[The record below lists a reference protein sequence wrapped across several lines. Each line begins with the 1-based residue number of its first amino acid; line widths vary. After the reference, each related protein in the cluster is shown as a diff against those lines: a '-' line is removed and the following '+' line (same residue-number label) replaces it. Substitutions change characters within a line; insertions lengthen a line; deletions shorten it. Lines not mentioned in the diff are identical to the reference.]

1 MANTKGREWKTAAEE
16 VHVSGWR
23 WAISVDGFGLS
34 AEMRTLGSPKFS
46 SQFEHV
52 GGSRLGHSLLPS
64 KAHQRLVKAD
74 YR

>member
-1 MANTKGREWKTAAEE
+1 MANMKGREREGAAED

-23 WAISVDGFGLS
+23 WAISVDGFGLFT
-34 AEMRTLGSPKFS
+34 EMGALDPPEFS

-52 GGSRLGHSLLPS
+52 GGSRLGHPLLPS

>member
-1 MANTKGREWKTAAEE
+1 MCL
-16 VHVSGWR
+16 
-23 WAISVDGFGLS
+23 DGDGQFQLMGLGSS

-52 GGSRLGHSLLPS
+52 GGSRLGHALLPS